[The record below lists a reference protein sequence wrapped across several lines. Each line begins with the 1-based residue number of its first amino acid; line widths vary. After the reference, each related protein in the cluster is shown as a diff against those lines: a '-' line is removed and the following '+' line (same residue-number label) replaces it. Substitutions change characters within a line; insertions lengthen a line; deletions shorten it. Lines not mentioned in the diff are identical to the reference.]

1 MPHTSATPRIATL
14 PTPLDTRQRV
24 ETPEGIDLSLRP
36 AGLVIRSLAFAID
49 LLVRGVLLIGLL
61 LLLDALGEIG
71 LGAGALLL
79 FLVNWWYMVL
89 FEVLNQGRSPGKQLL
104 KLRVVLDDGTAIGWS
119 ASMIR
124 NLLRFVD
131 MLPVGYCLGALW
143 CLHEPWFRRL
153 GDLAAGTLVVYQ
165 DRPRA
170 QPPRLASTPLVAP
183 FRLEQ
188 ADQRAILGFAERRS
202 TLSDARAD
210 ELANL
215 LAAPLGVAS
224 AAQAKARLDSLAQGL
239 LGPT

>member
-1 MPHTSATPRIATL
+1 
-14 PTPLDTRQRV
+14 
-24 ETPEGIDLSLRP
+24 
-36 AGLVIRSLAFAID
+36 
-49 LLVRGVLLIGLL
+49 
-61 LLLDALGEIG
+61 
-71 LGAGALLL
+71 
-79 FLVNWWYMVL
+79 
-89 FEVLNQGRSPGKQLL
+89 
-104 KLRVVLDDGTAIGWS
+104 
-119 ASMIR
+119 
-124 NLLRFVD
+124 
-131 MLPVGYCLGALW
+131 
-143 CLHEPWFRRL
+143 
-153 GDLAAGTLVVYQ
+153 LVVYQ

>member
-14 PTPLDTRQRV
+14 PTPLDTRQRM